1 MCQLFLQKRK
11 KEEKEKRKKKKG
23 KKRRRKKEKKRKEK
37 KKNKASTRF
46 FISTDM
52 ILSVTILT
60 LLAFTDHISMP
71 LEIET
76 MHNFQ
81 ENC

>member
-23 KKRRRKKEKKRKEK
+23 EKRRRKKGKKRKE

-46 FISTDM
+46 FISTNM